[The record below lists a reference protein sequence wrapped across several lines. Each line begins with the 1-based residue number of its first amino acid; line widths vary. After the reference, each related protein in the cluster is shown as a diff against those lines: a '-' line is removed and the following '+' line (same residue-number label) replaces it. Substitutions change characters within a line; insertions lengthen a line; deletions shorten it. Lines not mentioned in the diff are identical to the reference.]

1 MNHMSINHINHTS
14 NCIKSMD
21 NH

>member
-1 MNHMSINHINHTS
+1 MNYMIINHTS

-21 NH
+21 DH